1 MAEALGKRDLAYRTD
16 DMHNEE
22 NHEGVRARLTGSR
35 SGVIKLENEPGTLSL
50 FRGHHSM
57 HRVTPVEGSTIRI
70 NAVLAYAEE
79 PGHTL
84 NELTQKLFYGRTA

>member
-1 MAEALGKRDLAYRTD
+1 MLQPAEAGGDFEFFPNLRTAGKDA
-16 DMHNEE
+16 
-22 NHEGVRARLTGSR
+22 VVARLTGSR
-35 SGVIKLENEPGTLSL
+35 SGVIRLDNDPGTLSL

-57 HRVTPVEGSTIRI
+57 HRVTPVEGDTIRI

-79 PGHTL
+79 PGRRL